1 MCKAIEDMKQHS
13 FEDGKAATLYE
24 LTHKGKLDKA
34 VAAADMLNISIDE
47 YSIKEAAF
55 FNN

>member
-34 VAAADMLNISIDE
+34 VAADMLNISIDE